1 MAYADITAVRSVV
14 LPLHAREDGELSV
27 LEGADL
33 PFSIARL
40 FFVRA
45 NAGARRGMHAHKR
58 CGQFMICVSGAI
70 EVICDDGETRQSW
83 LLDRANLG
91 LQVPPS
97 IWATEIY
104 RDPGSMLVVACD
116 RPYEEDDYIRDYDT
130 FRRYRA
136 AVHTDQELKS

>member
-1 MAYADITAVRSVV
+1 VAYADITAVRSVV

-45 NAGARRGMHAHKR
+45 NAGACRGMHAHKR

-83 LLDRANLG
+83 MLDQANLG

-97 IWATEIY
+97 IWVTEIY
-104 RDPGSMLVVACD
+104 RDPGSTLVVACD